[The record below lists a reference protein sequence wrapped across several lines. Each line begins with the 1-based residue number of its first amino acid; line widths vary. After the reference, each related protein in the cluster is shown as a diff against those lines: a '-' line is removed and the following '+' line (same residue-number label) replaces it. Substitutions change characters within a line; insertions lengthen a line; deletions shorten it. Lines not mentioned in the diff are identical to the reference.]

1 MFADLGDCFF
11 PAVGIYAEEFF
22 EIFVGDV
29 DTGGVEGVVRG
40 EIADCGLFGLGVAV
54 DAFEHPLQHS

>member
-11 PAVGIYAEEFF
+11 PAVGVHAEEFF

-29 DTGGVEGVVRG
+29 DAVGVEGVVRG
-40 EIADCGLFGLGVAV
+40 EIADGGLFSLGLSV
-54 DAFEHPLQHS
+54 DAFEHPLQDS